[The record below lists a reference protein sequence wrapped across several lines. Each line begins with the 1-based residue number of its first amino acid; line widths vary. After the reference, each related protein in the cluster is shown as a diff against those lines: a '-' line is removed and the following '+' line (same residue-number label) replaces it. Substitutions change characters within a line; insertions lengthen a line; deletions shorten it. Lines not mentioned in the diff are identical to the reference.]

1 MSNNP
6 KIIKDKKKK
15 WLEDKEQKSKDRNF
29 KFITA
34 SSEDVELLATPDM
47 IEDFREFLKEKEFSY
62 KSELEIELEN
72 MKETLEEMGKTEDY
86 AEIMADL
93 ENQIEIDKAEQFNQ
107 SIDYIKR
114 SIKRDIL
121 NKLYGEK
128 AFYRQNV
135 IKSDPYVQK
144 AIEIL
149 TSNKEYTAIL
159 VPNG

>member
-1 MSNNP
+1 
-6 KIIKDKKKK
+6 
-15 WLEDKEQKSKDRNF
+15 
-29 KFITA
+29 
-34 SSEDVELLATPDM
+34 
-47 IEDFREFLKEKEFSY
+47 
-62 KSELEIELEN
+62 
-72 MKETLEEMGKTEDY
+72 MKETLEEMGTTEDY

-93 ENQIEIDKAEQFNQ
+93 EKQIEIDKAEQFDQ
-107 SIDYIKR
+107 SVDYIKR

-149 TSNKEYTAIL
+149 TSNKDYTAIL
-159 VPNG
+159 VPNGWFFVW